1 MLVSALFHDK
11 EAYMADG
18 YIMVFMTAPDE
29 ETGAKIGE
37 LVVEEGLAACCNII
51 PGLRSI
57 YSWKG
62 EMYDEEEALCIFK
75 TRAELFAKLKDRISE
90 LHTYE
95 VPEITAVDIKDGLP
109 EYLKW
114 IDDVTGKAP

>member
-1 MLVSALFHDK
+1 
-11 EAYMADG
+11 MADG

-62 EMYDEEEALCIFK
+62 EMYDEPEALCIFK
-75 TRAELFAKLKDRISE
+75 TRAELFEKLKDRISE

-95 VPEITAVDIKDGLP
+95 VPEITAVDISDGLP
-109 EYLKW
+109 EYLRW
-114 IDDVTGKAP
+114 IDDVTGKTP